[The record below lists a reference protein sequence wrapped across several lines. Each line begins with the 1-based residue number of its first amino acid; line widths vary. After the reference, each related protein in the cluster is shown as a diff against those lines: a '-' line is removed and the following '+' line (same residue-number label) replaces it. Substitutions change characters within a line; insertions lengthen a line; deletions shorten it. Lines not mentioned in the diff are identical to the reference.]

1 MFVTWICELFQWQ
14 KLTKTNIYKQDIG
27 FNSKLENKE
36 IRPIGKR
43 LESLSVKTMIKKKE
57 IKKRR
62 VFKRKV
68 FFLFHYNTFLNKYI
82 YLLVKGYIDSLIS
95 KVKNY

>member
-43 LESLSVKTMIKKKE
+43 LESLSVKTMIKKK
-57 IKKRR
+57 KLKREEYLKGR
-62 VFKRKV
+62 CFSY
-68 FFLFHYNTFLNKYI
+68 FIIILF
-82 YLLVKGYIDSLIS
+82 
-95 KVKNY
+95 